1 MNRRTILSGAAVLG
15 SAALAPIAA
24 LAGPG
29 LRRFDG
35 PVLVDRSAPGAARFA
50 RQARR
55 LGARVTF
62 TDGDLTGL
70 WMQELEQGW
79 RAKPSIM
86 AGFTR
91 PGPASLLQ
99 LMAHRNRM
107 RVAVRIDH
115 QWTQTGVRHA
125 VVLPAPLAGAARRQ
139 LEPDWIAGAAGLVIS
154 DPVSGPPMAFTL
166 DTGGSGPEGEASR
179 SVSWLIA
186 PIGSADTSNARTT

>member
-1 MNRRTILSGAAVLG
+1 MLG
-15 SAALAPIAA
+15 SAALVPIAA
-24 LAGPG
+24 LGGPG
-29 LRRFDG
+29 LCRFDG

-55 LGARVTF
+55 LGSRVTF
-62 TDGDLTGL
+62 TDGDLTGF

-99 LMAHRNRM
+99 LLAHRNRM
-107 RVAVRIDH
+107 RLAVRIDH

-125 VVLPAPLAGAARRQ
+125 VVLPAPLAAAARRQ
-139 LEPDWIAGAAGLVIS
+139 LEPDWIAGAAGLVMA
-154 DPVSGPPMAFTL
+154 DPVGGPPIAFTL
-166 DTGGSGPEGEASR
+166 DTSGSVPEGEGSR

-186 PIGSADTSNARTT
+186 PIGSADASSARTT